1 MCRRSDIKDG
11 IEHMFLGRYQHSI
24 DDKGRLIIPARY
36 RELLSNGAFITQ
48 GFDGNLMVLTTETFN
63 AISQNIRG
71 MSITDARARL
81 LKRLLYS
88 SGEQVDVD
96 RAGRILLPQFLRQA
110 AGLDGEVVIVGV
122 GEHFEIWSSEHW
134 LEQAKQLEEVQENAD
149 LFAAFDIPA
158 R

>member
-1 MCRRSDIKDG
+1 MCRRSVIKDG
-11 IEHMFLGRYQHSI
+11 VEHMFLGRYQHSI

-122 GEHFEIWSSEHW
+122 GEHFEIWSSDHW

-158 R
+158 M